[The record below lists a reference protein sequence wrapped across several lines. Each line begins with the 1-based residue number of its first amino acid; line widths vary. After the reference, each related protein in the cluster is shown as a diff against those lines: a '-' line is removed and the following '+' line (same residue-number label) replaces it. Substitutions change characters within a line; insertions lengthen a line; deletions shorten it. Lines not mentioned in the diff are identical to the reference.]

1 MSDINR
7 EKNKIYMNERMYP
20 DTQKT
25 SKSSWLVQKRERN
38 VPVFHGGGL
47 RLDGLSCRAGVAHV
61 PPSSRLQEGRLHV
74 LLQECQLKN
83 GGGGG
88 SGGV

>member
-1 MSDINR
+1 
-7 EKNKIYMNERMYP
+7 MYP
-20 DTQKT
+20 DTQKA
-25 SKSSWLVQKRERN
+25 SKSSWLVQKRGKN
-38 VPVFHGGGL
+38 VPVFHGVL

-61 PPSSRLQEGRLHV
+61 PPSSRPQEGRLHV

-88 SGGV
+88 LVACDR

>member
-1 MSDINR
+1 
-7 EKNKIYMNERMYP
+7 MNECIR
-20 DTQKT
+20 THRRHQKAAGWCR
-25 SKSSWLVQKRERN
+25 KEREMF
-38 VPVFHGGGL
+38 PCFMGGL

-88 SGGV
+88 LVACDR